1 MLHHRNRWMF
11 SCLVILLCCL
21 YLRRKDLFGISL
33 SNFEHDHRLIIDRIR
48 TIPTLDEN
56 QTELRMIHPWIARY
70 NLTRFFN
77 FYWYETGGYQWHT
90 QQMIDLKHLS
100 SDRSIYLFHSNYTLD
115 YFNQHPQYGVVIDT
129 ALDPFALLF
138 PPLPRTAWSLKDV
151 CERLELF
158 DHWYPCEMNFKRKS
172 PSIASDL
179 ITYGVYNVIIGN
191 PSFDRLHYDEMIY
204 LYDEQI
210 PQINQIS
217 FVCQILPRLIRL
229 LSLIPQTAV
238 ISSPYFNW
246 KIPYIEQYMHLLI
259 QRGLLRNGRRLIRIN
274 SKKSYHAYVIY
285 ATTSPRVDLL
295 LLHSILIRKFSSEQR
310 KSILILRNSLG
321 KNISQQFIQIINQ
334 FEFPTRFQ
342 HLKIQEYHQ
351 QTFHLSQIANNFT
364 QALIV
369 IGFGDEIFSSIVWC
383 LPRTQIIEI
392 GQKNMTSEFYE
403 ISLQLKFDYWLTSS
417 TDMDEFRNIFLKI
430 LTHLVNI

>member
-1 MLHHRNRWMF
+1 MSHHRNRWIL

-33 SNFEHDHRLIIDRIR
+33 PNFDDDHRLIIDRIR

-56 QTELRMIHPWIARY
+56 QTEVRIIHPWIARY
-70 NLTRFFN
+70 NLTKFFN

-100 SDRSIYLFHSNYTLD
+100 SDRSIYLFHSNYTFD

-138 PPLPRTAWSLKDV
+138 PSLPRTAWALKEV
-151 CERLELF
+151 CERLELS
-158 DHWYPCEMNFKRKS
+158 DHFKRR
-172 PSIASDL
+172 SIVSTL

-191 PSFDRLHYDEMIY
+191 PSLNRFHYDEMIY
-204 LYDEQI
+204 LYDDQI

-217 FVCQILPRLIRL
+217 FVSQILPRLIRL
-229 LSLIPQTAV
+229 LSLVPQTAV

-246 KIPYIEQYMHLLI
+246 KIPYIDQYMHLLI
-259 QRGLLRNGRRLIRIN
+259 QRGLLRNGRRLIRIKP
-274 SKKSYHAYVIY
+274 KKSYHAYVIY
-285 ATTSPRVDLL
+285 ATTSPRADLL
-295 LLHSILIRKFSSEQR
+295 LLHSILIRKFSFKQQ
-310 KSILILRNSLG
+310 KFILILRNSLE

-334 FEFPTRFQ
+334 FEFPTHLQ

-369 IGFGDEIFSSIVWC
+369 IGFGDDVLSSIVWC
-383 LPRTQIIEI
+383 LPRTQIVEI

-403 ISLQLKFDYWLTSS
+403 ISLQLKFDYWLASS
-417 TDMDEFRNIFLKI
+417 TDMDEFRNLFLKI
-430 LTHLVNI
+430 LTHLENI